1 MYVTNGIG
9 KGILGEYG
17 RMILT
22 KAQSLWA
29 YLMQPW
35 SAYQLL
41 LIVGCFVLAWF
52 VAKFAEPRAEARVRN
67 IKGNPGLLRMLSALL
82 RRLEWL
88 FFIPLIGFILV
99 VMQSVTWPSRSYLI
113 SIALQLATAWLVI
126 AVLSRVIRTRTI
138 SRMVAFVV
146 WTIVALNITN
156 LYTPIAD
163 TLDSVNFGMGKT
175 SFSLLQ
181 VIQGILLIVSLLWI
195 ANFTGNFVQNRINRM
210 EDLTPSL
217 QVLIG
222 KFVKIIL
229 IIVALTAALSGI
241 GLDLTALTVFSG
253 AVGVGL
259 GFGLQKVVSN
269 FISGVI
275 ILLDKSIKP
284 GDTITLEDT
293 FGWVRELRARFVS
306 VITRDG
312 KEYLIPN
319 EDFITRQVVNWS
331 FSDDLVRIDVNFGVS
346 YDSDPHEVIRIA
358 KEVAAG
364 IDRISKMKPPVCWLV
379 GFGDSSLDFV
389 LRFWISDPRNG
400 LTNIRG
406 SVLIGLWDA
415 FKEAGIGIP
424 FPHREIIMRTP
435 VEIAEPPARNPSS
448 RSPARGK
455 KRASPT
461 E

>member
-1 MYVTNGIG
+1 MFATDGIG
-9 KGILGEYG
+9 KGNLNEYG
-17 RMILT
+17 QMILT
-22 KAQSLWA
+22 KAHSLWS

-41 LIVGCFVLAWF
+41 LIVGCFVIAWF
-52 VAKFAEPRAEARVRN
+52 AAKYAEPRAEARVRN

-88 FFIPLIGFILV
+88 FFIPVIGLV
-99 VMQSVTWPSRSYLI
+99 LLVMQSVTWPSRSYLI

-138 SRMVAFVV
+138 SRMVALVV

-163 TLDSVNFGMGKT
+163 TLDSVSFGMGKT
-175 SFSLLQ
+175 RFSMLQ

-275 ILLDKSIKP
+275 ILLDK
-284 GDTITLEDT
+284 
-293 FGWVRELRARFVS
+293 
-306 VITRDG
+306 
-312 KEYLIPN
+312 
-319 EDFITRQVVNWS
+319 
-331 FSDDLVRIDVNFGVS
+331 
-346 YDSDPHEVIRIA
+346 
-358 KEVAAG
+358 
-364 IDRISKMKPPVCWLV
+364 
-379 GFGDSSLDFV
+379 
-389 LRFWISDPRNG
+389 
-400 LTNIRG
+400 
-406 SVLIGLWDA
+406 
-415 FKEAGIGIP
+415 
-424 FPHREIIMRTP
+424 
-435 VEIAEPPARNPSS
+435 
-448 RSPARGK
+448 
-455 KRASPT
+455 
-461 E
+461 

>member
-1 MYVTNGIG
+1 
-9 KGILGEYG
+9 
-17 RMILT
+17 MILT
-22 KAQSLWA
+22 KAHSLWS

-41 LIVGCFVLAWF
+41 LIVGCFVIAWF
-52 VAKFAEPRAEARVRN
+52 AAKYAEPRAEARVRN

-88 FFIPLIGFILV
+88 FFIPVIGLV
-99 VMQSVTWPSRSYLI
+99 LLVMQSVTWPSRSYLI

-138 SRMVAFVV
+138 SRMVALVV

-163 TLDSVNFGMGKT
+163 TLDSVSFGMGKT
-175 SFSLLQ
+175 RFSMLQ

-331 FSDDLVRIDVNFGVS
+331 FSDDLVRIDVSFGVS

-358 KEVAAG
+358 KEVAGG
-364 IDRISKMKPPVCWLV
+364 IDRISKVKPPVCWLV

-406 SVLIGLWDA
+406 TVLIGLWDA
-415 FKEAGIGIP
+415 FKEADIGIP

-435 VEIAEPPARNPSS
+435 VEITEPPARKPST
-448 RSPARGK
+448 RSQARGK
-455 KRASPT
+455 
-461 E
+461 